1 MPIASASHD
10 AVEST
15 SEVDADDVTQCPVIV
30 YNCSRLGRTANPPR
44 RSLSDLFRFGR
55 WR

>member
-1 MPIASASHD
+1 MPIASASRSS
-10 AVEST
+10 VEPT
-15 SEVDADDVTQCPVIV
+15 DEVVADVTAQCPVIV

-44 RSLSDLFRFGR
+44 RSISDLFRFGR

>member
-1 MPIASASHD
+1 MPIASASRD
-10 AVEST
+10 AVALAA
-15 SEVDADDVTQCPVIV
+15 EVNVPAQVPVIV

-44 RSLSDLFRFGR
+44 RSIRDLFRFGR